1 MALLTDILNR
11 YLAGST
17 DPRPNPDATD
27 DFHHVTQNI
36 SPDVLSKGLSAAL
49 GSDQTP
55 PAGQM
60 VSQMFEA
67 STPEQR
73 AAMLN
78 QLIAALGPAGLSM
91 LQGKLG
97 QVATTTGGA
106 TPTVTPGQAANV
118 SPQQVQ
124 DVVTQAQQHNPGI
137 VDSLSDFYAQHPGL
151 VKTLGGAALAIA
163 LGRISQ
169 HMKSA

>member
-1 MALLTDILNR
+1 MAILTDILNR
-11 YLAGST
+11 YLGANGGNVAGEL
-17 DPRPNPDATD
+17 AD
-27 DFHHVTQNI
+27 DFHHVTRNV

-49 GSDQTP
+49 GSEQTP
-55 PAGQM
+55 PAGEM
-60 VSQMFEA
+60 VAQMFEA

-78 QLIAALGPAGLSM
+78 QLLAALGPAGVSM
-91 LQGKLG
+91 LRDRLG
-97 QVATTTGGA
+97 QAA
-106 TPTVTPGQAANV
+106 TPATASSPITPGQAANV

-137 VDSLSDFYAQHPGL
+137 IDSLSDFYAQHPGL

-163 LGRISQ
+163 LGKISRHVQ
-169 HMKSA
+169 GLA

>member
-1 MALLTDILNR
+1 MAILTDILNR
-11 YLAGST
+11 YLGANAGAASGQL
-17 DPRPNPDATD
+17 AD
-27 DFHHVTQNI
+27 DFSHVAQNV

-55 PAGQM
+55 AVGQM
-60 VSQMFEA
+60 VSQMFGA

-78 QLIAALGPAGLSM
+78 QLSAALGPAGASVLGG
-91 LQGKLG
+91 LLG
-97 QVATTTGGA
+97 QSSAASGA
-106 TPTVTPGQAANV
+106 TPTISADQASQI

-124 DVVTQAQQHNPGI
+124 AAVTQAQQHNPGI
-137 VDSLSDFYAQHPGL
+137 VDTLSGFYAQHPGL

-163 LGRISQ
+163 LGKISE

>member
-1 MALLTDILNR
+1 MAILNDILNR
-11 YLAGST
+11 YLGANSGS
-17 DPRPNPDATD
+17 ASGELAD
-27 DFHHVTQNI
+27 DFHHVAQNI
-36 SPDVLSKGLSAAL
+36 PPDVLSKGLSAAL

-55 PAGQM
+55 AAGQM

-78 QLIAALGPAGLSM
+78 QLIAALGPAAGSVLGGL
-91 LQGKLG
+91 LG
-97 QVATTTGGA
+97 QAN
-106 TPTVTPGQAANV
+106 TPGTPPPPMVTPGQAATLD
-118 SPQQVQ
+118 PQQVQ
-124 DVVTQAQQHNPGI
+124 SAVTRAQQHNPGI

-169 HMKSA
+169 HMKGG

>member
-1 MALLTDILNR
+1 MALLNDILNR
-11 YLAGST
+11 YLGGNAGAAPS
-17 DPRPNPDATD
+17 AD
-27 DFHHVTQNI
+27 DFQHVAQNVP
-36 SPDVLSKGLSAAL
+36 PDVLSKGLSAAL

-78 QLIAALGPAGLSM
+78 QLIAALGPAAGSVL
-91 LQGKLG
+91 GGVLG
-97 QVATTTGGA
+97 QANA
-106 TPTVTPGQAANV
+106 SAAAPPTITPGQAAAVN
-118 SPQQVQ
+118 PQQVQ
-124 DVVTQAQQHNPGI
+124 DAVTRAQQHDPGI
-137 VDSLSDFYAQHPGL
+137 LDSLSGFYAQHPGL

-169 HMKSA
+169 HMRA

>member
-1 MALLTDILNR
+1 MAILTDILNR
-11 YLAGST
+11 YLGSNAGST
-17 DPRPNPDATD
+17 GGELAD
-27 DFHHVTQNI
+27 DFHQVTQNV
-36 SPDVLSKGLSAAL
+36 SPDVLSKGLSTAL

-60 VSQMFEA
+60 ISQMFEA

-78 QLIAALGPAGLSM
+78 QLLAALGPAGASILS
-91 LQGKLG
+91 GALG
-97 QVATTTGGA
+97 QNVATGGA
-106 TPTVTPGQAANV
+106 TAGITPGQAASV

-137 VDSLSDFYAQHPGL
+137 VDSLSGFYAQHPGL
-151 VKTLGGAALAIA
+151 VKTLGGAALAIV
-163 LGRISQ
+163 LGKISR
-169 HMKSA
+169 HMQGLA